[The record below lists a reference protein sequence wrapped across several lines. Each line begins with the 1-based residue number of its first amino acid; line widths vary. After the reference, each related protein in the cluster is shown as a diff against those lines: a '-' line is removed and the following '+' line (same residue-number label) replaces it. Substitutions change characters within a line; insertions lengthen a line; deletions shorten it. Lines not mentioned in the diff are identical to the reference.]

1 LQSANPV
8 RVLNSDRVFYWNFNK
23 NNKTAFFKDFAYF
36 RFMKNIIIT
45 GTSRGIGYELALQFA
60 NAGHNVLAISRK
72 TPQAL
77 IENKN
82 ISCLSVDLSDENE
95 IQKVENFLSQ
105 SWKKVDVI
113 IHNAGSLLL
122 KPFSETTQKDFEKI
136 YKVNVFGVANLT
148 RACLPYLQKGSHVV
162 TISSM
167 GGIQGSLKFAGLA
180 AYSSSKGAVITLSE
194 LLAEE
199 YKERGIAFNVL
210 ALGAVQTEMLQEAFP
225 GYEAP
230 ISAEEMANYIFDF
243 ALTGNKYYNGKVLQ
257 VSSTNP

>member
-1 LQSANPV
+1 MEN
-8 RVLNSDRVFYWNFNK
+8 
-23 NNKTAFFKDFAYF
+23 
-36 RFMKNIIIT
+36 KNIIIT
-45 GTSRGIGYELALQFA
+45 GTSRGIGYELALLFA
-60 NAGHNVLAISRK
+60 NAGHQVLAISRK

-77 IENKN
+77 IENSN
-82 ISCLSVDLSDENE
+82 ITCLSIDLSIEEDLK
-95 IQKVENFLSQ
+95 KVENFIEHT
-105 SWKKVDVI
+105 WKKVDVL

-122 KPFSETTQKDFEKI
+122 KPFDQISGEEFENI

-148 RACLPYLQKGSHVV
+148 RVCIPYLQKGSHVV

-167 GGIQGSLKFAGLA
+167 GGIQGSMKFAGLA

-230 ISAEEMANYIFDF
+230 ISAAGMADYIFNF
-243 ALTGNKYYNGKVLQ
+243 ALTGNQYFNGKVLQ
-257 VSSTNP
+257 VSSTTP